1 LAEAASRLRQGK
13 AGLLPRRGRGI
24 AILFRFFTHGGRQLV
39 LRVPVNEPR
48 PDGLRTVPVRVTL
61 QPDGDVLVALP
72 REEVDSGHFDA
83 NSARRLAVRLRQ
95 LGDRAATANP
105 LWGLDASQALGEIAS
120 AAAGLV
126 SGVLLLRNGFEEL
139 TNGVM
144 AHAGATVALLLLP
157 FVMVKLRP
165 WLTQTVLPSLMARM
179 ER

>member
-1 LAEAASRLRQGK
+1 
-13 AGLLPRRGRGI
+13 
-24 AILFRFFTHGGRQLV
+24 
-39 LRVPVNEPR
+39 
-48 PDGLRTVPVRVTL
+48 
-61 QPDGDVLVALP
+61 
-72 REEVDSGHFDA
+72 
-83 NSARRLAVRLRQ
+83 
-95 LGDRAATANP
+95 
-105 LWGLDASQALGEIAS
+105 
-120 AAAGLV
+120 V